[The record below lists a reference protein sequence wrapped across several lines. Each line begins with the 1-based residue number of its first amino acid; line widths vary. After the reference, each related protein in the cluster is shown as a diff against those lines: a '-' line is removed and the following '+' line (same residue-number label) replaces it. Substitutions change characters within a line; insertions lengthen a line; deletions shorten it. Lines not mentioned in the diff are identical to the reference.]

1 MEEFLQPEVN
11 LAILNRPP
19 PSCADALKELLGA
32 SHPCFDISV
41 AGAEDLQDL
50 PSRMRS
56 ALGLRAADGEVLYA
70 DVASL
75 AGHFAHLTRA
85 ARVQIHLHKVLSDNC
100 QFFHVDKVE
109 ARLLTTYA
117 GLGTQWLRNQDV
129 NRRALG
135 RGKNSRIM
143 LDGSEIQSVPT
154 GAVAIM
160 KGERWNSDG
169 LVHRSPPMSRD
180 SSARI
185 LLRIDLKR

>member
-1 MEEFLQPEVN
+1 
-11 LAILNRPP
+11 
-19 PSCADALKELLGA
+19 
-32 SHPCFDISV
+32 
-41 AGAEDLQDL
+41 
-50 PSRMRS
+50 MRS
-56 ALGLRAADGEVLYA
+56 VLGLRAADSEVLYA
-70 DVASL
+70 DVSLL
-75 AGHFAHLTRA
+75 AGHFARLTRA

-143 LDGSEIQSVPT
+143 LDVAEIQDIPT